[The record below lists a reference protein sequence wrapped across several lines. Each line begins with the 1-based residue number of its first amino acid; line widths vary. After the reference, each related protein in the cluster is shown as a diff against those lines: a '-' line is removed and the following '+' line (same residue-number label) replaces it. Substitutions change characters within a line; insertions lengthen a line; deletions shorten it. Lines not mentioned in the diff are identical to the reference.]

1 MSLATKNIH
10 HASVLISDEN
20 QPWRHKFSFAKR
32 QFLSGVCSQP
42 HSISMQFNFFSS
54 FLSLL
59 VDNETDT
66 DVSFPTPI
74 NDAEC
79 KARLCIPSVTYLGL
93 QTAKYE
99 QNRFFDHGHDFF
111 DF

>member
-1 MSLATKNIH
+1 MSLATKML
-10 HASVLISDEN
+10 HASVVNSNEN
-20 QPWRHKFSFAKR
+20 QPWCHKFSLQK
-32 QFLSGVCSQP
+32 G
-42 HSISMQFNFFSS
+42 NFYQEFVLNPTAFQCNST
-54 FLSLL
+54 FLSLQ

-99 QNRFFDHGHDFF
+99 QN
-111 DF
+111 